1 MPMTVDAATGGEC
14 VTTTPALLPTPWCTL
29 AAPLEEVVGFM
40 KPGCRLLLTGLLALA
55 VDGAVDGRVRVVV
68 VVVEAAAV
76 VEAVE
81 EGRWG
86 CGRWVT
92 ITPALGRSDDTDAL
106 ATALALLEDSLSAAG
121 GLWDD
126 VAATKIGAE
135 GRGEDAVWCA
145 DTLRR

>member
-1 MPMTVDAATGGEC
+1 MPMTVDAATGGEW

-40 KPGCRLLLTGLLALA
+40 KPGCLLFPLLTVLLA
-55 VDGAVDGRVRVVV
+55 VDGAVDDRGRVVV

-76 VEAVE
+76 VVAAKV
-81 EGRWG
+81 GRWG

-92 ITPALGRSDDTDAL
+92 ITPTLGRSDDTDAL

-121 GLWDD
+121 GLCDD